1 MKLIYSAV
9 KTKRKYFCGVEIV
22 SKVQG
27 DWFFYTIVLCI
38 FLLVLQ
44 KNIWAK
50 NVYFYLRILWIF
62 NLKKV
67 EDELDNV
74 KFFNYFPLYIN
85 YIFVLTLAIL
95 LFFNFVIKA
104 GGLALNEWSFLRLLL
119 GLSVFL
125 LTKNLLQQFV
135 LAFFIQG
142 NDSEF
147 LNRNFELGNSFIG
160 ILAIPFL
167 FISFYTL
174 KYSLVLLWITL
185 FVGLALYL
193 YNLAKIAWYMYKF
206 ESLSPLFI
214 LVYLCSAEILPV
226 FWITGWMSGKL

>member
-1 MKLIYSAV
+1 M
-9 KTKRKYFCGVEIV
+9 EIV

>member
-9 KTKRKYFCGVEIV
+9 KTKRNYFCGVEIV
-22 SKVQG
+22 NKAQG

-50 NVYFYLRILWIF
+50 NIHFYLKILSIF

-67 EDELDNV
+67 EDDLENV

-104 GGLALNEWSFLRLLL
+104 GGLALNQWSFFRLLL

-125 LTKNLLQQFV
+125 LTKNFIQQFV

-142 NDSEF
+142 SDSEF
-147 LNRNFELGNSFIG
+147 LNRNFELGNAFIG
-160 ILAIPFL
+160 ILGIPFL

-174 KYSLVLLWITL
+174 KYSLVFLWITL

-193 YNLAKIAWYMYKF
+193 YNLAKLAWYMYKF